1 MGCLGWGGLVFD
13 DGWIFLKI
21 ISSLKFFIVAFLL
34 LKYKEVFK
42 ALIDAPTG
50 FKSLKTD

>member
-1 MGCLGWGGLVFD
+1 
-13 DGWIFLKI
+13 
-21 ISSLKFFIVAFLL
+21 LL